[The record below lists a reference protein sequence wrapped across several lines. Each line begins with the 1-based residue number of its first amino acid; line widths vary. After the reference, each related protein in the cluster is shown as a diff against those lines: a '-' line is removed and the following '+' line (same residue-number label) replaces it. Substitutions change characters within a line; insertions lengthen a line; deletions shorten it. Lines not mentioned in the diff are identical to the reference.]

1 MSNTI
6 LGGAEATPL
15 KKEGTLAEAYQ
26 EMVKQKALAQQYVPT
41 VLGQGQ
47 PLINAIT
54 GQMTGAVQNPA
65 PIAHDVL
72 RVERTTTQKLIFT
85 VEKIDNGFV
94 VTAYE
99 DKVTSGISSELF
111 KSFIEDPTNFGEV
124 AIKALAIAGLS
135 K

>member
-1 MSNTI
+1 MSNNI
-6 LGGAEATPL
+6 LGGVASAHPVKPSTLEETYRETM
-15 KKEGTLAEAYQ
+15 KKK
-26 EMVKQKALAQQYVPT
+26 VLAQQYAPT

-65 PIAHDVL
+65 PTAHDVL
-72 RVERTTTQKLIFT
+72 RVERATPQKLIFT

-99 DKVTSGISSELF
+99 DTVTSGISTELF
-111 KSFIEDPTNFGEV
+111 KSFIEDPTNLGEV

>member
-6 LGGAEATPL
+6 LGGAEAMPL

-26 EMVKQKALAQQYVPT
+26 EMVKQKALAQQYVPHGALGGP
-41 VLGQGQ
+41 LGQV
-47 PLINAIT
+47 I
-54 GQMTGAVQNPA
+54 QNPA
-65 PIAHDVL
+65 PTAHDVL
-72 RVERTTTQKLIFT
+72 RVERATTQKLIFT